1 MRVSVLVRVCHCAC
15 LSSCV
20 IVCQCGS
27 VSLPLL
33 TLALGLPLT
42 PSSHTLVLL
51 LLLLLLLL
59 VMVVR
64 PAETIEALELYG
76 LLSDKGRGCARDA
89 GIAQRCRA
97 RAAQLRER
105 ERESNLIAIDR
116 TAVLPQEAVV
126 VVKRSKGCIDCS
138 RCSVM

>member
-20 IVCQCGS
+20 MVCQCGS

-51 LLLLLLLL
+51 LLL

-64 PAETIEALELYG
+64 PAENIEALELYG

-89 GIAQRCRA
+89 GIAQRCRD